1 MNALAVSVPRERWSN
16 WHRPLI
22 SIELLAL
29 LVSVFFAAFCNRAFW
44 SAFAAVNTT
53 PESSGWLT
61 AGLLFVAMVCL
72 NLMLLCLVLNR
83 WTAKPVLTVL
93 LLVTALAVYYVN
105 QYNVYLDP
113 DMIRNVLH
121 SEPKESAELIT
132 PGLILPLLLYAVL
145 PIGLVWTVRLKRRP
159 LLAALWRRVVVILA
173 ALLLCVGC
181 VLLSFQDVSAFM
193 RNHKEAR
200 HLITPGNFLV
210 SLARVAS
217 ADATLAE
224 QPRRIVGADA
234 IEVGRS
240 AKPRLLV
247 VVIGETVRAQN
258 WGLNGYARQTT
269 PELSQLDV
277 FNFSD
282 VTACGTSTEVSLPC
296 MFSAQGRRN
305 YDKQEIKRSQ
315 SLLHV
320 LQRAGI
326 ETLWRDNQT
335 GCKGVCEGLAFE
347 SFLHADDPDFC
358 DGKRCFDEVLLSGL
372 PSWIDAHPGDQVV
385 VLHQLGN
392 HGPSYFSRYP
402 ASFKRFMPACETPQL
417 GDCTSAEIVNAYD
430 NAILYT
436 DHFVAE
442 TIHLLQA
449 QDNRDTAL
457 IYVSDHGESLGEN
470 NLYLH
475 GVPYPIAPKEQLK
488 VPMLAWLSPAWVAD
502 QGIDVSCLR
511 STLNNPA
518 SHDNLFSTVL
528 GLLQVQ
534 TVAYDQRQDLF
545 AGCRSG
551 ASAASNPVT

>member
-1 MNALAVSVPRERWSN
+1 MNALAATVRRGLRTN
-16 WHRPLI
+16 WDRPLI

-44 SAFAAVNTT
+44 NAFASVNTT
-53 PESSGWLT
+53 PDSSGWLT
-61 AGLLFVAMVCL
+61 AGLLFVAMICL
-72 NLMLLCLVLNR
+72 NLILLCLVLNR
-83 WTAKPVLTVL
+83 WTAKPVLTLL

-121 SEPKESAELIT
+121 SEPKESAEMIT
-132 PGLILPLLLYAVL
+132 PGLIIPLLLYAVL
-145 PIGLVWTVRLKRRP
+145 PITLVWTVRLKRRP
-159 LLAALWRRVVVILA
+159 LFAALWRRTMVVIA
-173 ALLLCVGC
+173 ALALGLGSL
-181 VLLSFQDVSAFM
+181 LLSFQDVSAFM

-200 HLITPGNFLV
+200 HLIIPGNFLV

-217 ADATLAE
+217 ADSALAD
-224 QPRRIVGADA
+224 QARTIVGADA
-234 IEVGRS
+234 IQIGRS
-240 AKPRLLV
+240 GKPRLLV
-247 VVIGETVRAQN
+247 LVVGETVRAQN

-269 PELSQLDV
+269 PELAQLDV

-282 VTACGTSTEVSLPC
+282 VSACGTSTEVSLPC
-296 MFSAQGRRN
+296 MFSEQGRRN
-305 YDKQEIKRSQ
+305 YDKQAIKRSE

-347 SFLHADDPDFC
+347 SFLKADDPHFC

-372 PSWIDAHPGDQVV
+372 PAWIDAHPGDQVV

-402 ASFKRFMPACETPQL
+402 TRFKHFTPACETPQL

-436 DHFVAE
+436 DHFIAE
-442 TIHLLQA
+442 TIRLLQA
-449 QDNRDTAL
+449 QDKRDTAL
-457 IYVSDHGESLGEN
+457 LYVSDHGESLGEN

-488 VPMLAWLSPAWVAD
+488 VPMLAWLSPAWVVA

-511 STLNNPA
+511 SKLSKPA

-528 GLLQVQ
+528 GLLQER
-534 TVAYDQRQDLF
+534 TVAYEQNQDLF
-545 AGCRSG
+545 ADCRSG
-551 ASAASNPVT
+551 ATAALNSRT